1 MTCTLRALSANDT
14 TAIEHVRQFFRNYA
28 AWLGVDLCFQNFEAE
43 MASLPGAY
51 AQPDGRLFYAERDGR
66 PAGCVGIRPFSAGL
80 CELKRLYVEP
90 SQRSFGIGRV
100 LTMAAIKAAKEI
112 GYRKLL
118 LDTLPAMR
126 VAVKLY
132 RELGFKE
139 TPAYYQTP
147 VEGTM
152 FLALDLENW
161 SEEEVANE
169 NLFHLFDFNRA
180 WSSRMQEIDP
190 EYFLKLSHCRRR
202 NTCGSAARIRGCRRT
217 RSSACCRA
225 SFFVHR
231 NVANVVVHTDLNCLS
246 VIQFA
251 VDVLKVRHVMVVGH
265 YGCGGVKAA
274 LNRDRA
280 GLVDIWLRH
289 VRDVHDKHLALVD
302 ALPPERQ
309 HDRLCELNV
318 LEQVANVCQ
327 TFVVQDA
334 WQRGQPLTVHGW
346 IYGLQGRADARPRV
360 HRAPPRR
367 PAAELCRGTRALQ
380 RAQTRRDMQDACHA
394 PFTACSPAALPI
406 LPPPRPCRDCANGLP
421 SGRWRPPRP
430 TSSCSPPPWSGGRP
444 GSPAGSRSARPH
456 RWQWPVGASCSR
468 RWSSA
473 RWW

>member
-14 TAIEHVRQFFRNYA
+14 TAIDHVRQFFRNYA

-51 AQPDGRLFYAERDGR
+51 AQPDGRLFYAERDGQ
-66 PAGCVGIRPFSAGL
+66 PAGCVGIRPFSRGL

-90 SQRSFGIGRV
+90 SQRSSGIGRA

-118 LDTLPAMR
+118 LDTLPTMR

-147 VEGTM
+147 LEGTM

-161 SEEEVANE
+161 SEEAVVNE

-190 EYFLKLSHCRRR
+190 GYFLKLSRLQ
-202 NTCGSAARIRGCRRT
+202 TPQYLWIGCSDSRVP
-217 RSSACCRA
+217 ANEIVGLLPGEL
-225 SFFVHR
+225 FVHR

-302 ALPPERQ
+302 TLPPEQQ

-327 TFVVQDA
+327 TFVIQDD

-346 IYGLQGRADARPRV
+346 IYGLRDGLMRDLGFTV
-360 HRAPPRR
+360 HRHEDLLPNY
-367 PAAELCRGTRALQ
+367 L
-380 RAQTRRDMQDACHA
+380 
-394 PFTACSPAALPI
+394 AAL
-406 LPPPRPCRDCANGLP
+406 AGL
-421 SGRWRPPRP
+421 
-430 TSSCSPPPWSGGRP
+430 
-444 GSPAGSRSARPH
+444 
-456 RWQWPVGASCSR
+456 QV
-468 RWSSA
+468 
-473 RWW
+473 